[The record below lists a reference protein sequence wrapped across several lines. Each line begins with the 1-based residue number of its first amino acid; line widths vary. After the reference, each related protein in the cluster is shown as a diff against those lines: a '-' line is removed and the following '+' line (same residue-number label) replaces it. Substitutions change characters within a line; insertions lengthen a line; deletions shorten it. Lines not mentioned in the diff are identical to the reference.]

1 MTRKHFIIYT
11 SAVVGLFMFVSLG
24 MAQPDPEFAKANDEY
39 GKGQFEDAIR
49 DYEGLTRSGQWS
61 AALFYNLGNAYFRAG
76 NFGRAILNY
85 ERALALEPNHPEATA
100 NLVLARDEAR
110 ALELPK
116 NRSDILLKFVTPNQ
130 MTIAAAIGFWI
141 VLFLVARIVW
151 SRRRSILLIAT
162 LIVCGFITALSIAGV
177 YRAEKAN
184 KTLAIVTDQNV
195 QARIA
200 TADNASSVLH
210 LPAGSQVQILSGRGD
225 WVYAMLPNNLRGWIP
240 TKSIEPVRL

>member
-1 MTRKHFIIYT
+1 MTHKHFIGCTI
-11 SAVVGLFMFVSLG
+11 ALVGFFMFTSLG
-24 MAQPDPEFAKANDEY
+24 MAQSDPDFAKANDEY

-61 AALFYNLGNAYFRAG
+61 GALFYNLGNAYFRTG

-116 NRSDILLKFVTPNQ
+116 HRSDVLLKFVTPNQ
-130 MTIAAAIGFWI
+130 MTVAAAVGFWI
-141 VLFLVARIVW
+141 VLFVFAAIVW
-151 SRRRSILLIAT
+151 SRRRSILLIAI
-162 LIVCGFITALSIAGV
+162 LIVCGLITVISIAGI

-195 QARIA
+195 QARVA

-240 TKSIEPVRL
+240 SRSIDPVRL